1 MSSKVTSSKTATTPL
16 MPLGAL
22 AAGVGLSLLSSA
34 AMAQAA
40 TPAGAA
46 APTLPPVTVKDKA
59 DPRPEAKDDYRA
71 FTTTIGKGNQAVRDI
86 PQSMT
91 VHTERLMDDRNLD
104 DFRDVLRATS
114 GVTFQAGETGEEDV
128 RLRGFSLFQ
137 SGDIYVDGLR
147 DPALQERD
155 TFNHDRI
162 EVLKGSA
169 SMLFGR
175 GSTGGVVNQV
185 SKQPFLL
192 TQHEVEATVGSGKDY
207 RLTGDFNVKTG
218 ESAAFR
224 INAVV
229 HDADKWG
236 ASVDKKG
243 IAPTYRFGIGE
254 KNEFSVGLY
263 HLEFDN
269 RPLYNHPWVLAN
281 NKIQETLPAKNYYG
295 LASDHNEGSA
305 TYGTLSHIHRF
316 GGNRELKTVVRHG
329 RYERDLWASVI
340 RGVGVPNG
348 NTSTDV
354 YDDPNRVL
362 SRSEKGRIG
371 ETDVTYLGTTYTGAA
386 NVGSVK
392 HNLVLGAEWMQEDAK
407 RNNNTVGNINN
418 NPVNARPGL
427 SRPNTSVG
435 TPNNGDSIR
444 DTRVN
449 IPMNEFD
456 AKTFSLYAQ
465 NTIELTSTL
474 KVLAALRHDHFKY
487 EFRDNVSAVS
497 AKYDRTDKLWTRR
510 FGLIY
515 QPSDWASYHV
525 SYGTSFNTSGD
536 TYSLSLANEDIAP
549 EKSRNLEVGAKL
561 DLLDNRLFVGGSLF
575 RTTKYRERN
584 TDPDLEIVE
593 LSGKRHAVGI
603 DLDIAG
609 RITPNWEAF
618 VSYTWIPKSEIDE
631 SSVVLADNGGGAQV
645 EGDRAALT
653 PKHSASLWTTY
664 RVLPALR
671 VGGGLNYRGE
681 QAPEGQRLV
690 KSSAFTT
697 LDLMAEY
704 TISQNLAVKFNVKN
718 ATDEL
723 YADSLYRG
731 FYTPGAPRTYQVS
744 LKAKF

>member
-1 MSSKVTSSKTATTPL
+1 MSSKASQPTPASSASSF
-16 MPLGAL
+16 MPFGAI
-22 AAGVGLSLLSSA
+22 AAGVGLSLLGSA
-34 AMAQAA
+34 AIAQQA
-40 TPAGAA
+40 PEAGQ
-46 APTLPPVTVKDKA
+46 TLPAITVKGQADKT
-59 DPRPEAKDDYRA
+59 PEAKQGYQA
-71 FTTTIGKGNQAVRDI
+71 TTTNIGKGKQALRDI

-104 DFRDVLRATS
+104 DFRDVLRTTA

-128 RLRGFSLFQ
+128 RLRGFSLLQ
-137 SGDIYVDGLR
+137 AGDIYVDGLR

-185 SKQPFLL
+185 SKQPFLFD
-192 TQHEVEATVGSGKDY
+192 QHEIDATVGSGKDY
-207 RLTGDFNVKTG
+207 RLTGDFNIKTG
-218 ESAAFR
+218 ESSAFR
-224 INAVV
+224 VNAMVQ
-229 HDADKWG
+229 DAERWG
-236 ASVDKKG
+236 ATIDKKG

-269 RPLYNHPWVLAN
+269 RPLYNHPWVTSETGSRG
-281 NKIQETLPAKNYYG
+281 KIQETLPAKNYYG
-295 LASDHNEGSA
+295 QTTDYNKGSA

-316 GGNRELKTVVRHG
+316 GGSHELKTVLRHG

-340 RGVGVPNG
+340 RGVGIPPT

-354 YDDPNRVL
+354 YDNPNQPL
-362 SRSEKGRIG
+362 SRTQKGRFG
-371 ETDVTYLGTTYTGAA
+371 ETDVTYLGTIYTGSTALA
-386 NVGSVK
+386 GLK
-392 HNLVLGAEWMQEDAK
+392 HNLIAGAEWMQEDAK
-407 RNNNTVGNINN
+407 RNNNTASGFTPS
-418 NPVNARPGL
+418 NPPE
-427 SRPNTSVG
+427 PTTVG
-435 TPNNGDSIR
+435 TPNDGGTADSPR
-444 DTRVN
+444 DVV
-449 IPMNEFD
+449 MNSFD
-456 AKTFSLYAQ
+456 AKTFSVFGQ
-465 NTIELTSTL
+465 DVIELTPEL
-474 KVLAALRHDHFKY
+474 KLLAGLRFDYFNYDFKNNISGGQDY
-487 EFRDNVSAVS
+487 SRI
-497 AKYDRTDKLWTRR
+497 DRLWTRR

-536 TYSLSLANEDIAP
+536 TYSLSAANADIAP
-549 EKSRNLEVGAKL
+549 EKSRNVEVGAKF
-561 DLLDNRLFVGGSLF
+561 DLFDNRLFVGTSLF
-575 RTTKYRERN
+575 HTTKYRERN
-584 TDPDLEIVE
+584 TDPDLDIVM
-593 LSGKRHAVGI
+593 LSGKRHALGI

-618 VSYTWIPKSEIDE
+618 VSYTWIPEAEIDK
-631 SSVVLADNGGGAQV
+631 STTVLSATGTGAQIKS
-645 EGDRAALT
+645 DRPGLT
-653 PKHSASLWTTY
+653 PKHMASLWTTY

-671 VGGGLNYRGE
+671 IGGGLNYRGE
-681 QAPEGQRLV
+681 QSPEGQRLL
-690 KSSAFTT
+690 KADDFTT

-704 TISQNLAVKFNVKN
+704 TINQTFVVKFNVKN

-731 FYTPGAPRTYQVS
+731 FYAPGAPRSYQLS